1 MANGKGGGRVSG
13 RARVLMLGTAL
24 DGRGGVATVVS
35 MLREGGLFEREAVR
49 YVATHADGGRGAKAR
64 AALSGM
70 LRTLGICLF
79 RRPQV
84 VHVHAAS
91 NASFLRKSLLL
102 AVARGAGCRTVFHLH
117 GACFDRYAGQ
127 QASPLLRRWIR
138 HTLRSASVVIALS
151 PHWADFLRRF
161 APGAR
166 VVVIPNSVPLPPAPA
181 VPEDA
186 GRILFLG
193 QIEPRKG
200 VYELLE
206 ALALLAPRHPQ
217 VALAIGGQGEVEQV
231 RRRAAA
237 LGVLDRVQFLG
248 WLTGADK
255 QAELARAAVFCLPS
269 HAEGL
274 PMAMLEAMAA
284 AKAIV
289 ATGVGGIPYAVRDGD
304 NGLLVAPGD
313 PAALAAALAS
323 LLDDGARRRQLGQRA
338 RATIAREFEA
348 GAVIDRIAAVYHELE
363 GNE

>member
-1 MANGKGGGRVSG
+1 
-13 RARVLMLGTAL
+13 MLGTAL

-49 YVATHADGGRGAKAR
+49 YVATHTEGGRGAKAR

-91 NASFLRKSLLL
+91 NASFLRKSMLL
-102 AVARGAGCRTVFHLH
+102 AVARAAGCRTVFHLH
-117 GACFDRYAGQ
+117 GACFDRYAQ
-127 QASPLLRRWIR
+127 EQASPLLRRWIR
-138 HTLRSASVVIALS
+138 HTLLSASRVIALS
-151 PHWADFLRRF
+151 PHWAEFLQRY

-166 VVVIPNSVPLPPAPA
+166 VIVIPNSVPLPPASSVA
-181 VPEDA
+181 VEP

-200 VYELLE
+200 IYELLE
-206 ALALLAPRHPQ
+206 ALAALAPRHPHA
-217 VALAIGGQGEVEQV
+217 VLGIGGQGEVDEV

-237 LGVLDRVQFLG
+237 LGIADRVQLLG

-255 QAELARAAVFCLPS
+255 QAELARAAIFCLPS

-284 AKAIV
+284 GKAV
-289 ATGVGGIPYAVRDGD
+289 VVTGVGGIPHAVRDGD
-304 NGLLVAPGD
+304 NGLLVEPGNV
-313 PAALAAALAS
+313 PSLAEGLGS
-323 LLDDGARRRQLGQRA
+323 LLDNDARRRELGERA
-338 RATIAREFEA
+338 RATIAQEFEA
-348 GAVIDRIAAVYHELE
+348 GAVIERIAAVYHELE
-363 GNE
+363 RSE

>member
-1 MANGKGGGRVSG
+1 VSG
-13 RARVLMLGTAL
+13 KARVLMLGTAL
-24 DGRGGVATVVS
+24 EGRGGVATVVS

-49 YVATHADGGRGAKAR
+49 YVATHTEGGRAAKAR
-64 AALSGM
+64 AALSGL

-102 AVARGAGCRTVFHLH
+102 AVARCAGCRTVFHLH
-117 GACFDRYAGQ
+117 GACFDKYAQ
-127 QASPLLRRWIR
+127 EQASPLVRRWIR
-138 HTLRSASVVIALS
+138 HTLQSTSVVIALS
-151 PHWADFLRRF
+151 PHWAEFLRRY

-166 VVVIPNSVPLPPAPA
+166 VVVIPNSVPLPPASG
-181 VPEDA
+181 VPVEP

-200 VYELLE
+200 IYELLE
-206 ALALLAPRHPQ
+206 ALAALAPRHPRA
-217 VALAIGGQGEVEQV
+217 VLAIGGQGEVDEV

-237 LGVLDRVQFLG
+237 LGIADRVQLLG

-255 QAELARAAVFCLPS
+255 QAELARAAIFCLPS

-284 AKAIV
+284 GKAV
-289 ATGVGGIPYAVRDGD
+289 VVTGVGGIPHAVHDGD
-304 NGLLVAPGD
+304 NGLIVPPGD
-313 PAALAAALAS
+313 VAGLAEALGKV
-323 LLDDGARRRQLGQRA
+323 LDDDARRQQLGERA
-338 RATIAREFEA
+338 RATIAQEFEA
-348 GAVIDRIAAVYHELE
+348 GAVMERIAAVYHELE
-363 GNE
+363 RSE

>member
-1 MANGKGGGRVSG
+1 MSAK
-13 RARVLMLGTAL
+13 ARVLMLGTAL

-49 YVATHADGGRGAKAR
+49 YVATHTEGGRGAKAR

-102 AVARGAGCRTVFHLH
+102 AVARAAGCRTVFHLH
-117 GACFDRYAGQ
+117 GACFDRYAQ
-127 QASPLLRRWIR
+127 EQASPLVRRWIR
-138 HTLRSASVVIALS
+138 HTLEATSRVIALS
-151 PHWADFLRRF
+151 PHWAEFLRRY
-161 APGAR
+161 APRAR
-166 VVVIPNSVPLPPAPA
+166 VVVIPNSVPLPPASR
-181 VPEDA
+181 VPVEP

-200 VYELLE
+200 IYELLE
-206 ALALLAPRHPQ
+206 ALAMLAPRHPD
-217 VALAIGGQGEVEQV
+217 VVLAIGGQGEVDEV

-237 LGVLDRVQFLG
+237 LGIAGRVQLLG

-255 QAELARAAVFCLPS
+255 QAELARAAIFCLPS

-284 AKAIV
+284 GKAV
-289 ATGVGGIPYAVRDGD
+289 VVTGVGGIPHAVRDGD
-304 NGLLVAPGD
+304 NGLLVQPGNV
-313 PAALAAALAS
+313 ASLAEGLGS
-323 LLDDGARRRQLGQRA
+323 LLDDDARRQELGERA
-338 RATIAREFEA
+338 RATIAQEFEA

-363 GNE
+363 RSE

>member
-1 MANGKGGGRVSG
+1 
-13 RARVLMLGTAL
+13 MLGTAL

-49 YVATHADGGRGAKAR
+49 YVATHTEGGRGAKAR
-64 AALSGM
+64 AAAWGM

-91 NASFLRKSLLL
+91 NASFLRKSMLL

-117 GACFDRYAGQ
+117 GACFDRYAQ
-127 QASPLLRRWIR
+127 EQASPLVRRWIR
-138 HTLRSASVVIALS
+138 HTLLSTSRVIALS
-151 PHWADFLRRF
+151 PHWADFLQRY

-166 VVVIPNSVPLPPAPA
+166 VIVIPNSVPLPPASSVA
-181 VPEDA
+181 VEP

-200 VYELLE
+200 IYELLE
-206 ALALLAPRHPQ
+206 ALAALAPRHPHA
-217 VALAIGGQGEVEQV
+217 VLAIGGQGEVDEV

-237 LGVLDRVQFLG
+237 LGIADRVQLLG

-255 QAELARAAVFCLPS
+255 QAELARAAIFCLPS

-284 AKAIV
+284 GKAV
-289 ATGVGGIPYAVRDGD
+289 VVTGVGGIPHAVRDGD
-304 NGLLVAPGD
+304 NGLLVDPGNVPSLAD
-313 PAALAAALAS
+313 ALGS
-323 LLDDGARRRQLGQRA
+323 LLDNDARRRELGERA
-338 RATIAREFEA
+338 RATIAQEFEA
-348 GAVIDRIAAVYHELE
+348 GAVIERIAAVYHELE
-363 GNE
+363 RSE

>member
-1 MANGKGGGRVSG
+1 
-13 RARVLMLGTAL
+13 MLGTAL

-49 YVATHADGGRGAKAR
+49 YVATHTEGGRGAKAR
-64 AALSGM
+64 AAASGM

-91 NASFLRKSLLL
+91 NASFLRKSMLL
-102 AVARGAGCRTVFHLH
+102 AVARAAGCRTVFHLH
-117 GACFDRYAGQ
+117 GACFDRYAQ
-127 QASPLLRRWIR
+127 EQASPLVRRWIR
-138 HTLRSASVVIALS
+138 HTLLSTSRVIALS
-151 PHWADFLRRF
+151 PHWADFLQRY

-166 VVVIPNSVPLPPAPA
+166 VIVIPNSVPLPPASSVA
-181 VPEDA
+181 VEP

-200 VYELLE
+200 IYELLE
-206 ALALLAPRHPQ
+206 ALAALAPRHPHA
-217 VALAIGGQGEVEQV
+217 VLAIGGQGEVDEV

-237 LGVLDRVQFLG
+237 LGIADRVQLLG

-255 QAELARAAVFCLPS
+255 QAELARAAIFCLPS

-284 AKAIV
+284 GKAV
-289 ATGVGGIPYAVRDGD
+289 VVTGVGGIPHAVRDGD
-304 NGLLVAPGD
+304 NGLLVDPGNVPSLAD
-313 PAALAAALAS
+313 ALGS
-323 LLDDGARRRQLGQRA
+323 LLDNDARRRELGERA
-338 RATIAREFEA
+338 RATIAQEFEA
-348 GAVIDRIAAVYHELE
+348 GAVIERIAAVYHELE
-363 GNE
+363 RSE

>member
-1 MANGKGGGRVSG
+1 MGEERVSNK
-13 RARVLMLGTAL
+13 ARVLMLGTAL

-35 MLREGGLFEREAVR
+35 MLRAGGLFEREAVH
-49 YVATHADGGRGAKAR
+49 YVATHIDGSRGAKAG

-91 NASFLRKSLLL
+91 RGSFLRKSTML
-102 AVARGAGCRTVFHLH
+102 AIARAAGCRTVFHLH
-117 GACFDRYAGQ
+117 GACFDKYAQ
-127 QASPLLRRWIR
+127 EQAGPLVRRWIR
-138 HTLRSASVVIALS
+138 HTLQRSSVVIALS
-151 PHWADFLRRF
+151 PHWADFLRAY

-166 VVVIPNSVPLPPAPA
+166 VVVIPNSVPLPPPSTVA
-181 VPEDA
+181 VEP

-200 VYELLE
+200 IYELLE
-206 ALALLAPRHPQ
+206 AMAMLAPRHPHA
-217 VALAIGGQGEVEQV
+217 VLAIGGQGEADQV

-237 LGVLDRVQFLG
+237 LGIADRVQLLG

-255 QAELARAAVFCLPS
+255 QAELARAAIFCLPS

-284 AKAIV
+284 GKAIV
-289 ATGVGGIPYAVRDGD
+289 VTHVGGIPHAVRDGD
-304 NGLLVAPGD
+304 NGVLLPPGD
-313 PAALAAALAS
+313 PARLAEALAG
-323 LLDDGARRRQLGQRA
+323 LLDDDARRRQLGENA

-348 GAVIDRIAAVYHELE
+348 GAVIERIASVYHELE
-363 GNE
+363 RSE